1 MTEFLEN
8 VKKGLAVALG
18 ELQSVAKVEKGGILV
33 VGCSTSE
40 GNGDRIGSA
49 GSPETAKAIFEACRD
64 FCADNGL
71 YLAVQ
76 CCEHLNRSIV
86 IEKEAMKEY
95 RLTRVNAVPQIHAGG
110 SLGTVTYEGMK
121 EPVLVS
127 GVCADIGI
135 DIGDTLIGVHI
146 RPVVVPVRA
155 SVKKIGFANLV
166 LARSRCPYV
175 GGERAVYDKALG

>member
-40 GNGDRIGSA
+40 VNGDRIGSA
-49 GSPETAKAIFEACRD
+49 GRPETAKAIFEACRD

-95 RLTRVNAVPQIHAGG
+95 RLTRVNAIPQIHAGG

-127 GVCADIGI
+127 GVCADKGI
-135 DIGDTLIGVHI
+135 DIGDTLIGMHI